1 MPDPKVIIMKKIL
14 ILLIIVFTALDN
26 YGQFSIGPKIGYSAS
41 KLSTDFDTIKE
52 SAKNNFQI
60 GAFVRFGKK
69 LYLQPEIAYA
79 TSGGTMKLEGSD
91 LKEEIKL
98 KNLYVPVLVG
108 YKLINAKVINLRIM
122 AGPVANFIL
131 NKEVDFDESYPNPVQ
146 ESDLKNVSWGM
157 DVGAGVDVFFLTL
170 DLRYEFGLNNIYTG
184 TGSQTIKSNVFVVS
198 LGFKLL

>member
-1 MPDPKVIIMKKIL
+1 MKKAL
-14 ILLIIVFTALDN
+14 ILLIILFAALDN
-26 YGQFSIGPKIGYSAS
+26 FGQFSIGPKIGYSTS

-69 LYLQPEIAYA
+69 LYFQPEISYA
-79 TSGGTMKLEGSD
+79 TSGGTLQLEGTTV
-91 LKEEIKL
+91 KEEITL
-98 KNLYVPVLVG
+98 KNLYVPFLVG

-131 NKEVDFDESYPNPVQ
+131 NKDVNFDESYPNPVQ
-146 ESDLKNVSWGM
+146 ESDLKNVAWGM

-170 DLRYEFGLNNIYTG
+170 DLRYEFGLNNIYSG
-184 TGSQTIKSNVFVVS
+184 ADSQTVKSNVFIVS